1 MTGCK
6 NEETKKEL
14 VDPRAV
20 WERLATLIIDKY
32 KDSESLMEQYAHGE
46 APIEGRTWALARE
59 RLEKLDSG
67 EQARRLAVLL
77 DSFGLALAVLIA
89 ENNERL
95 LRLLSEEQRD
105 GS

>member
-1 MTGCK
+1 MTESK
-6 NEETKKEL
+6 SEETKKEL
-14 VDPRAV
+14 IDPRAV

-32 KDSESLMEQYAHGE
+32 KTSESLMEQYAHGE
-46 APIEGRTWALARE
+46 SPSEGRTWALTRE

-77 DSFGLALAVLIA
+77 DSFGLAVAVLIA

-95 LRLLSEEQRD
+95 LRLLSGETETK
-105 GS
+105 